1 LSQGGGGSGGG
12 GGIGALFFV
21 LGALLIFAIGFDLF
35 LIVPFFV
42 FIFGMIA
49 MMVSD
54 RKRSSDSRPGPSA
67 DDEKARK
74 ENVA

>member
-1 LSQGGGGSGGG
+1 MSQGGGGSGGG
-12 GGIGALFFV
+12 GAIGALFFV
-21 LGALLIFAIGFDLF
+21 VAALLIFALAFDFF
-35 LIVPFFV
+35 LILPFFV

-54 RKRSSDSRPGPSA
+54 RKRSSDSRPGPVA
-67 DDEKARK
+67 DDEEARK